1 MNDFSVKPLNEYPDK
16 ELETLF
22 AACLVVKNGP
32 HADKET
38 KDQLD
43 LWTYRLS
50 EARKMKRKEGWNEIK
65 STTKNAYDE
74 FEEENQYLFRTIS
87 IETIKP

>member
-1 MNDFSVKPLNEYPDK
+1 MNTDFSVKPLNEYPDK

-22 AACLVVKNGP
+22 AACLVVKNGA
-32 HADKET
+32 HVDKET

-43 LWTYRLS
+43 VWTYRIS

-65 STTKNAYDE
+65 PTDKNEYDQLPTTFLIKT
-74 FEEENQYLFRTIS
+74 EEIVKL
-87 IETIKP
+87 